1 MGRFTK
7 VSEDAFDAM
16 QLEAGV
22 ILSSFDISNPVEPDS
37 EDIIAVTTG
46 GIAVACEAE
55 YEDYGADVD
64 NVPNNMMEFKKIT
77 GWNCTMGFSD
87 LKFNADNTK
96 LELGAADITSGT
108 GYKKIVPRRDLKLT
122 DFTDEIWWVGDK
134 ANGGA
139 YAVKLMHAL
148 SNGGL
153 SIQSTKNGKGQNAV
167 TLMGHVS
174 IHAQNVVPMEFYEL
188 DPVAEAGSGTNT
200 GTGTGTGN

>member
-22 ILSSFDISNPVEPDS
+22 ILSDFDPTNPVEPDS

-87 LKFNADNTK
+87 LKFNAANTK
-96 LELGAADITSGT
+96 LELGAADITNGT
-108 GYKKIVPRRDLKLT
+108 GFKKIVPRRDLQLT
-122 DFTDEIWWVGDK
+122 DFTDAIWWVGDK

-174 IHAQNVVPMEFYEL
+174 IQAQNVVPMEFYEL
-188 DPVAEAGSGTNT
+188 DPVAEPGT